1 MGRLKYLNPFL
12 IRDTVRTGRR
22 ALAGGRPR
30 RVRVVDV
37 SQPRGLVIPRA
48 ELTIEVEGRDGHRET
63 FRPQVPIPFLYA
75 WAYRAARRLLA
86 IGAQDR

>member
-22 ALAGGRPR
+22 ALATGLPQ

-37 SQPRGLVIPRA
+37 AQPSGLVIPHVQ
-48 ELTIEVEGRDGHRET
+48 LTIEVEGRDGHREQ
-63 FRPQVPIPFLYA
+63 FHPQVPIPFLYA
-75 WAYRAARRLLA
+75 WAYRAARRLLPL
-86 IGAQDR
+86 GTMSR